1 MHDLLESLWR
11 TSTHPIGSVRSVRSG
26 EPIVVL
32 TFDDGPSPE
41 STEGMLGALAE
52 FGASATFF
60 VLLTRVRRSPDLLAA
75 IIAGGH
81 EVALHGPDH
90 ARLTRLPFREVVERT
105 RAAKREL
112 EDLTGRPVR
121 WMRPPYGSQNLRSW
135 AAVRRAGLMPV
146 MWGGT
151 TWDWKDE
158 PMERRM
164 TKVTSALAPGQI
176 VLAHDTIAG
185 VEDGADPRQ
194 PFDLDRGAFVRA
206 LLGVYREHGVSAVSL
221 DAALAG
227 GASLQRWAW
236 FGR

>member
-1 MHDLLESLWR
+1 
-11 TSTHPIGSVRSVRSG
+11 
-26 EPIVVL
+26 
-32 TFDDGPSPE
+32 
-41 STEGMLGALAE
+41 
-52 FGASATFF
+52 
-60 VLLTRVRRSPDLLAA
+60 LAA

-121 WMRPPYGSQNLRSW
+121 WMRPPYGAQNLRSW

-158 PMERRM
+158 SMERRM
-164 TKVTSALAPGQI
+164 TKLTSALAPGQI

-185 VEDGADPRQ
+185 VEDGAEPRV
-194 PFDLDRGAFVRA
+194 PFDLDRGAFISEV
-206 LLGVYREHGVSAVSL
+206 LGVYREHGIAAVSL
-221 DAALAG
+221 GDALAR
-227 GASLQRWAW
+227 GASLERWAS
-236 FGR
+236 FGG